1 MTRVVDPCPPAV
13 DHIRHDHHHI
23 DRTLIVIGVSQAG
36 RGGREIS
43 VPRVQGAGCIG
54 SVKVKQ
60 RRINQR
66 ARGSNSAV
74 DQRVPIDHG
83 L

>member
-36 RGGREIS
+36 RGGRGKS
-43 VPRVQGAGCIG
+43 QSPCSGSGLHWVCQGQTKKDQPAGTRI
-54 SVKVKQ
+54 KF
-60 RRINQR
+60 RR
-66 ARGSNSAV
+66 
-74 DQRVPIDHG
+74 
-83 L
+83 